1 MSTYTYPLA
10 SDETARITM
19 LKEYDVLN
27 TNIEPAFK
35 RLTELVKLF
44 FDVPIVTLSFLDED
58 TQYLKS
64 PLGLGDMCTT
74 KRNVS
79 ICNYTILSDEVLL
92 VPDLL
97 LDERFI
103 YNPLVIGA
111 PYLRFYAG
119 APIILYDAQKA
130 YRVGALCLIDTQP
143 NYTFDSQQTDLL
155 KQFAVMAADAMQL
168 QKSQRIA
175 KYANEMKSEFLAN
188 MSHEIRTPMN
198 GIVGMIDM
206 LDDTQL
212 SYEQKEYVE
221 NIKVSSEHLL
231 SVINGIL
238 DLSKVESGQMIIDAV
253 PMNLSVLCNEV
264 VSLFAAKARQRGLTL
279 DYNYTEALS
288 PYIKGDPVRLK
299 QILTNLV
306 NNAIKFT
313 REGGEVR
320 INVKHAPH
328 CHCSTSCIHDVV
340 NGDSTNDTKNT
351 NNTYN
356 TNSTYDTNSTHDGH
370 GINNHAHNCDEMTLC
385 ITVTDTGVG
394 IKPESLEAIFD
405 AYNQADK
412 STHRLYG
419 GTGLGLSVCKSLV
432 GLMGGRIWADSVV
445 DEGTSFQVLLP
456 LPTLDKSQYEG
467 WQYSERI
474 EPEESSQHTGHVLLV
489 EDDTVNAIIAKKA
502 LCSSGHMV
510 THVTDGQQAID
521 EFAAHPK
528 QYDVILMDHHMPI
541 MDGMQATIRLHE
553 LYDANDLP
561 PIIALTANAMDGERE
576 KYLQAGMQDYCTK
589 PFKKEQLNSLVQYW
603 LMYKRSMQS

>member
-10 SDETARITM
+10 KDEKSRIAM

-27 TNIEPAFK
+27 TNVEPAFT
-35 RLTELVKLF
+35 RLTELAKLF
-44 FDVPIVTLSFLDED
+44 FDLPIVAISFFDEK

-64 PLGLGDMCTT
+64 PHGLGDICTT
-74 KRNVS
+74 ERDVS

-92 VPDLL
+92 VPNLL

-103 YNPLVIGA
+103 YNPLVVEA

-119 APIILYDAQKA
+119 APIILYEGNKA
-130 YRVGALCLIDTQP
+130 FRVGALCLLDTKP
-143 NYTFDSQQTDLL
+143 NYTFDAEQADLL

-168 QKSQRIA
+168 QKSQRMA
-175 KYANEMKSEFLAN
+175 KHANEMKSEFLAN

-328 CHCSTSCIHDVV
+328 CHCTPCIHSVV
-340 NGDSTNDTKNT
+340 NSDSSDDNISNSVNK
-351 NNTYN
+351 YN
-356 TNSTYDTNSTHDGH
+356 VT
-370 GINNHAHNCDEMTLC
+370 HNCDEMTLC

-502 LCSSGHMV
+502 LSSSGHMV
-510 THVTDGQQAID
+510 THVTDGQQALD
-521 EFAAHPK
+521 EFAANPK

-603 LMYKRSMQS
+603 LMYKRSMQ